1 MVPGFSRWFQP
12 MGWFRG
18 QRRLWAWMALMA
30 LALQLGLS
38 FGHIHVE
45 TYRHAPELAAAA
57 PEGSRQDHGDT
68 SDRDYCPSCAILS
81 LLAGAQTGAIA
92 TPATRVWR
100 TAEEILPVV
109 ETTRPAHV
117 QAAFRARAPPS
128 A

>member
-1 MVPGFSRWFQP
+1 MAPGFSRWFQP

-18 QRRLWAWMALMA
+18 QGRLGAWLALVA

-81 LLAGAQTGAIA
+81 LLAGAQTGAMPTSA
-92 TPATRVWR
+92 MPVLRS
-100 TAEEILPVV
+100 AEEMIAVAA
-109 ETTRPAHV
+109 TIRPAQV
-117 QAAFRARAPPS
+117 QIAFRARAPPS